1 MVLRPTLNLAG
12 HDNIVKVQIFFLQNG
27 AVVNN

>member
-12 HDNIVKVQIFFLQNG
+12 HDNIVKVQIFLQNG